1 MVFPCFF
8 DETFEES
15 RTMAES
21 LTLNAQERQ
30 GAGTR
35 WARRLRKKGQI
46 PCALYGHKEAT
57 LSLTIAS
64 GEIAKAIRQGVRLL
78 DLKHEKGTDKALI
91 REVQWDHLGQDILHI
106 DFARISADERI
117 EVEVRV
123 EIRGIAPGI
132 VEGGNLISPLHT
144 LHVECLAISIPE
156 SIRVNIGELHL
167 NQSIHVKELKL
178 PEGVTVLNDPDAIVV
193 QVIPAKAEAEP
204 TPLEAVTGS
213 EPEIIGKKKEDEVE
227 EEK

>member
-1 MVFPCFF
+1 
-8 DETFEES
+8 
-15 RTMAES
+15 MAES
-21 LTLNAQERQ
+21 VTLNAQERQ

-35 WARRLRKKGQI
+35 WARRLRKQGQV

-57 LSLTIAS
+57 LSLTVA
-64 GEIAKAIRQGVRLL
+64 GDELAKAIRHGVRLL
-78 DLKHEKGTDKALI
+78 DLKHAKGTEKALI
-91 REVQWDHLGQDILHI
+91 REVQWDHLGSDILHV

-123 EIRGIAPGI
+123 EIRGTAPG
-132 VEGGNLISPLHT
+132 VAEGGNLISPLHT

-178 PEGVTVLNDPDAIVV
+178 PEGVKVLNDADAIVV
-193 QVIPAKAEAEP
+193 QVIPAKADEP
-204 TPLEAVTGS
+204 PVPGEGGTA
-213 EPEIIGKKKEDEVE
+213 EPEIIGKKKEDEAE